1 MEFRV
6 LGLLEVLDAGRTVE
20 LRGRKARAVLA
31 MLLMRPGE
39 VVSAD
44 RLAEGL
50 WGDDQPSTA
59 AATLQVYV
67 SHLRKALGPEAIRTR
82 SPGYVLAVAPDQ
94 VDAGRF
100 EELVARGRALLG
112 DDPGAARALLAE
124 ALALWRGPALAD
136 FTSEDFARAEA
147 ARLEELRLVA
157 VEERAEADLALG
169 HHAELVAHLRGLVDE
184 HPLRERLWAQLVLA
198 LYRSGRQA
206 EALRAA
212 TEVRR
217 VLGEELG
224 IEPGPA
230 LRQLEARVLAQDPA
244 LDLPSAAG
252 SPPASPSPG
261 LGAYLEIRAA
271 GPPELFTLDRPR
283 VTIGRGTG
291 NDVCLS
297 DDRLVSE
304 THAVLELYGA
314 SFSVRD
320 LGSSNGTFVNGRR
333 LAAEQALRPGDRIE
347 LGRTVL
353 VYRRRGN
360 LTVERTEKGPEAPA
374 LTGPERDVI
383 LALCRPL
390 ADPGLFSAPASIGQI
405 AEELGVDESAVK
417 FHLANLYDKFG
428 ITATAQSRR
437 LVLANEAVRRR
448 AVTVADLR

>member
-136 FTSEDFARAEA
+136 FTSEDFARAKA

-184 HPLRERLWAQLVLA
+184 HPLRERLWAQLILA
-198 LYRSGRQA
+198 LYRSG
-206 EALRAA
+206 
-212 TEVRR
+212 
-217 VLGEELG
+217 
-224 IEPGPA
+224 
-230 LRQLEARVLAQDPA
+230 
-244 LDLPSAAG
+244 
-252 SPPASPSPG
+252 
-261 LGAYLEIRAA
+261 
-271 GPPELFTLDRPR
+271 
-283 VTIGRGTG
+283 
-291 NDVCLS
+291 
-297 DDRLVSE
+297 
-304 THAVLELYGA
+304 
-314 SFSVRD
+314 
-320 LGSSNGTFVNGRR
+320 
-333 LAAEQALRPGDRIE
+333 
-347 LGRTVL
+347 
-353 VYRRRGN
+353 
-360 LTVERTEKGPEAPA
+360 
-374 LTGPERDVI
+374 
-383 LALCRPL
+383 
-390 ADPGLFSAPASIGQI
+390 
-405 AEELGVDESAVK
+405 
-417 FHLANLYDKFG
+417 
-428 ITATAQSRR
+428 
-437 LVLANEAVRRR
+437 
-448 AVTVADLR
+448 